1 MFANFRRLFYPLIDL
16 FNHKGGNQILE
27 EDLKLIYTLVQ
38 ISISAFIM
46 VQSASENGLFW
57 LENGDFFIQDLP
69 N

>member
-16 FNHKGGNQILE
+16 FNLKGSNQILE

-38 ISISAFIM
+38 ISISVFIM
-46 VQSASENGLFW
+46 VQSASEKGLLW
-57 LENGDFFIQDLP
+57 LEKGDFFIQDLP

>member
-16 FNHKGGNQILE
+16 FNHKGGNHILE

-38 ISISAFIM
+38 ISISVFIM

>member
-16 FNHKGGNQILE
+16 FNLKGGNEILE

-38 ISISAFIM
+38 IFILVFIV
-46 VQSASENGLFW
+46 VQSASEKGLFW
-57 LENGDFFIQDLP
+57 LQKGDFSIQDLP

>member
-38 ISISAFIM
+38 ISISVFIM

>member
-27 EDLKLIYTLVQ
+27 EDLKSIYALVQ
-38 ISISAFIM
+38 ISITVFIM